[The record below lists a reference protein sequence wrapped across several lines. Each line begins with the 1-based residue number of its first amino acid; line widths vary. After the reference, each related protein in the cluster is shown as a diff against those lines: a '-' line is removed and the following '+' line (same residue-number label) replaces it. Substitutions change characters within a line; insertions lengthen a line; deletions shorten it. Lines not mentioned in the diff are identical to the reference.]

1 MAKQSTDTLKML
13 IGLAERDVNL
23 AAEALAQAMK
33 VAEDAQSKQNMLHEY
48 RQAYIDNL
56 NKASVVGIG
65 AEAYTNYQNFFG
77 KLDQAI
83 SGQMDVVASA
93 KRLVQKKRE
102 MWQETQ
108 RKKLSYE
115 VLMQRSDKQAYKAEQ
130 KRDQKS
136 MDEFSTR
143 ISRTGR

>member
-143 ISRTGR
+143 ISRPGR

>member
-13 IGLAERDVNL
+13 IGLAERDVKL

-143 ISRTGR
+143 ISRPGR

>member
-143 ISRTGR
+143 ISRSGR